1 MSGTRTDEH
10 IGPRPATRAP
20 VTYADD
26 DQLTLGVGETQL
38 SPSDVVYG
46 TFEIPARA
54 EWVISAL
61 CSAGV
66 PFNDIARQECGDK
79 VLICVHGHDE
89 AKKDQAKRIL
99 EAAGAKDVTT
109 SRERDGGRRVA

>member
-10 IGPRPATRAP
+10 VGPRPATTVAGH
-20 VTYADD
+20 YADD
-26 DQLTLGVGETQL
+26 DRLMSGVGETQL
-38 SPSDVVYG
+38 SANDVVYG

-66 PFNDIARQECGDK
+66 PFNNIARQECGDK
-79 VLICVHGHDE
+79 VLICVHGHDQ

-109 SRERDGGRRVA
+109 SCERDDGRRAA

>member
-1 MSGTRTDEH
+1 MSGTRTHEH
-10 IGPRPATRAP
+10 VGPRPATTAP
-20 VTYADD
+20 VNYANDD
-26 DQLTLGVGETQL
+26 ELMFDVGETQL

-46 TFEIPARA
+46 TLEIPARA

-109 SRERDGGRRVA
+109 SRERDGGRRAA